1 MNVQTDETLHMR
13 YDNEAQT
20 LIITTPKGL
29 RIALNDST
37 GSITLEHSSHTKLTL
52 NDKGICLEGNT
63 IEIHATSELC
73 LKASALVR
81 LNGALIT
88 LN

>member
-13 YDNEAQT
+13 YDNEAQS

-29 RIALNDST
+29 SIALNDAT

-52 NDKGICLEGNT
+52 NDKGICLEGNS
-63 IEIHATSELC
+63 IEIHASSELS
-73 LKASALVR
+73 LKASGLVR
-81 LNGALIT
+81 LNGAMIT

>member
-13 YDNEAQT
+13 YDKEAQS

-29 RIALNDST
+29 SIALNDNT
-37 GSITLEHSSHTKLTL
+37 KSITLQQSPNTTLTL
-52 NDKGICLEGNT
+52 NDKGIFLKGMT
-63 IEIHATSELC
+63 IEIHASAELS
-73 LKASALVR
+73 LKASGLVR
-81 LNGALIT
+81 LNGAMIT